1 MAKTNKISAE
11 ITPEGKAL
19 ILANIEEVKTMMPYL
34 INLTTEERTKLKGIG
49 NKNLAYVQKC
59 LEGALA
65 FPTEM
70 KVNFDIAEFQ
80 RDVNLFNSLLGIQIA
95 CEALLEKVDD
105 SMKAA
110 GIDAM
115 GAASEV
121 YATLKIA
128 AKNNANVKAIVDE
141 IGARFVAQK
150 KPRQNKSTS

>member
-1 MAKTNKISAE
+1 MARTNKITAE

-59 LEGALA
+59 LEAALA
-65 FPTEM
+65 NPSEL
-70 KVNFDIAEFQ
+70 KANFDLLEFQ
-80 RDVNLFNSLLGIQIA
+80 RDVTLFNNLVAIKMACLSLVEL
-95 CEALLEKVDD
+95 VDD
-105 SMKAA
+105 SMKAT

-121 YATLKIA
+121 YAALKLA
-128 AKNNANVKAIVDE
+128 AKNNANVKTIVDE